1 MAPED
6 GLAAR
11 EKFFAALNPASDGR
25 YSAEYRFHRIS
36 DGAVRWISSQA
47 QAIFTD
53 GKPVSLIGVSR
64 DITQQKEV
72 ERLLVEKA
80 QLADQMVKVAAS
92 VPGVICSLRRSAEG
106 KHSFPYVSAHFA
118 DIYGLLPEDVKDDA
132 EPVFQRIH
140 ADDIDRVTESIED
153 SVRAG
158 TSWRGSFRYEHP
170 SKGWIWI
177 EGQSAPVFEPGGAII
192 WHGYTQDMTARQRA
206 EDELRESET
215 RLRAFYDS
223 GLLGVMYWSVNGAIT
238 EANDRFLEMLGY
250 SREDLEAGRLNLIK
264 ITPPEFLAGDRAA
277 MAEIRTSGATK
288 RPSEKEY
295 LRKNGERI
303 PVLFASSALDAAG
316 AKGVAFALDI
326 SDRKR
331 AEAEVQRLY
340 INRFDVM
347 KNMAA
352 GFAHEITQPLTAAGV
367 IRRRQDGCLNQT
379 QRGVRPTLA
388 KSWKKPRMKSGV
400 RGASLRDCESS
411 SLMAIPICSRP
422 ICMI

>member
-1 MAPED
+1 MLGRGVFEANPQMREIFGFSPDTPINPDALFAIVAPED

-53 GKPVSLIGVSR
+53 GKPVRLIGVSR

-92 VPGVICSLRRSAEG
+92 VPGVICSFRRSAEG

-140 ADDIDRVTESIED
+140 ADDIDRVAESIEN

-215 RLRAFYDS
+215 RLRAFYDFGIARRYVLERQWGDHGS
-223 GLLGVMYWSVNGAIT
+223 QRQISRDVRLQPRGLG
-238 EANDRFLEMLGY
+238 
-250 SREDLEAGRLNLIK
+250 SR
-264 ITPPEFLAGDRAA
+264 
-277 MAEIRTSGATK
+277 
-288 RPSEKEY
+288 
-295 LRKNGERI
+295 
-303 PVLFASSALDAAG
+303 SAQLD
-316 AKGVAFALDI
+316 
-326 SDRKR
+326 
-331 AEAEVQRLY
+331 
-340 INRFDVM
+340 
-347 KNMAA
+347 
-352 GFAHEITQPLTAAGV
+352 
-367 IRRRQDGCLNQT
+367 QDHA
-379 QRGVRPTLA
+379 P
-388 KSWKKPRMKSGV
+388 
-400 RGASLRDCESS
+400 
-411 SLMAIPICSRP
+411 
-422 ICMI
+422 